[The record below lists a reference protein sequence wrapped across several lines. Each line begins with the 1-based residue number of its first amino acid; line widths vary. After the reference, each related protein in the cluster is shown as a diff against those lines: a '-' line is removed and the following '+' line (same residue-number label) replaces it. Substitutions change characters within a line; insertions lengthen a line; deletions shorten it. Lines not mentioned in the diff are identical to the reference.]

1 MSFVGDTEFFE
12 GEEMYWREAKNLRE
26 GRNRYFNSVMFEAGE
41 MTEEQAEASG
51 VAIENARA
59 GQASRV
65 SPDNP
70 LGEDLSNPEYKEFFE
85 GFNLDERG
93 RVVGTSFT
101 PFELYDSAQR
111 TGGRV
116 WAGEAPAGAMAG
128 TTSEDAE
135 FASSESN
142 DPSEEAK
149 KGLRQAF
156 YSALQTAG
164 LDKETIESLWTWA
177 EERLITDSSFTAAQA
192 LVEMYDQPAFQKRFP
207 GITEMRKVA
216 GRRDIPSPA
225 EYLTREKNM
234 QRLLQRYGLDKLPYN
249 LDSLVSES
257 FVSSI
262 SETELAE
269 RMNMASELIYNAPEE
284 VKTTFEKWYGP
295 AGEAAL
301 MATFLDP
308 DEKVF
313 GDWKKLTTLKSNVR
327 TAEIGGWSEMY
338 MGLDSPIAEETAKT
352 IGKLGLTTADIWSNF
367 KSIKQQEDLF
377 AEKIGEEDLRME
389 VEGVAGEFGLDFDA
403 QKSVSKRLEN
413 RQAAF
418 AGGGGAMVTGTT
430 TGFGGSNA

>member
-1 MSFVGDTEFFE
+1 MSFVGDTDFFE

-26 GRNRYFNSVMFEAGE
+26 GRNRYFNSVMFEAEE
-41 MTEEQAEASG
+41 MTAEQAEASG

-59 GQASRV
+59 AQASRV

-101 PFELYDSAQR
+101 PFQLYDSAQR
-111 TGGRV
+111 TSGRV

-128 TTSEDAE
+128 TTFEDAE

-142 DPSEEAK
+142 DFAEEAK
-149 KGLRQAF
+149 KGLKEAF
-156 YSALQTAG
+156 YSALGTVG
-164 LDKETIESLWTWA
+164 LDKDTIESLWAWA
-177 EERLITDSSFTAAQA
+177 EERLVSDSSFTAAQA

-207 GITEMRKVA
+207 GIAEMRKVA

-225 EYLTREKNM
+225 EYLSREKNV
-234 QRLLQRYGLDKLPYN
+234 QGLLQRFGLDKLPYS

-257 FVSSI
+257 FVNSI
-262 SETELAE
+262 SESELVE
-269 RMNMASELIYNAPEE
+269 RMNMASELIYNTPEE

-295 AGEAAL
+295 SGDAAL

-308 DEKVF
+308 DEKIF
-313 GDWKKLTTLKSNVR
+313 GDWKKLNTLKSDVS
-327 TAEIGGWSEMY
+327 TAEIGGWSQMY
-338 MGLDSPIAEETAKT
+338 MGLDSPIAQETAKA
-352 IGKLGLTTADIWSNF
+352 IGQLGLNTADIWSNF

-377 AEKIGEEDLRME
+377 AEKIGEKDLQME

-418 AGGGGAMVTGTT
+418 AGGGNAMISGRQTGY
-430 TGFGGSNA
+430 GSSNA